1 MTKTKTT
8 TPTPTTK
15 VADTLK
21 SKKGVASTVK
31 TSSIANHKQVG
42 VLNNKERKQQL
53 KKLKLQS
60 NLSNQSTNVYNNSNS
75 NLSHENILKSVIDSY
90 ILPLTT
96 STTTT
101 TTTTTT
107 NKNNLAT
114 PPSSFLDI
122 KTYLPNVIVL
132 LHQGKC
138 LKKCLDSNNKSVESI
153 KLRERWM
160 ELLGFLLKPNNNNL
174 WVGVHLLCE
183 TVRVCDYEIMIN
195 KLEHWITILTTLI
208 ENQKK
213 VLTLKNQQQNQQQ
226 QGQQQQQQQI
236 PNTISFKEYGS
247 IIILLSLLVEKATKW
262 NDLKRT
268 ITNNTVMSPIVS
280 LILLSLDQQYGY
292 PDECKID
299 SMVAITSLI
308 QSATTALKPYLFKI
322 EQLAY
327 PLLYSSNKSIQ
338 ESTSTLIANLSQCV
352 GINTTDLYW
361 DISVQKILVEMNT
374 IVDKVFNI
382 FEDQD
387 QTTNKSNIVDTT
399 NNTTTTSTSST
410 GRTIN
415 LPNNSKLLNVGD
427 DQVIGM
433 LKNLS
438 SVKFPDTPKDVHA
451 QTSFYIKALFGLS
464 NCLLRI
470 LSTSSSTP
478 SPVPIDEI
486 IKLICRILN
495 PNLNHLA
502 FSNLNLS
509 FSISEMIFL
518 IQQFHQQAFLLLSG
532 VLKIFRK
539 SLLVHSKTIS
549 SLLLRPLKSLNY
561 SLMSPTIHSQIY
573 KTITDAVES
582 FGASSSD
589 SLAIQVLPILL
600 KDILPYIPE
609 GGNSNNSM
617 STTQNTTLLNSS
629 KLTISQ
635 TINNV
640 DPTLNDFDSLSI
652 KEDALSALSSILLH
666 CGSYLQ
672 QQQQNNNNNNNSF
685 GTDNSNGPKVKQVCR
700 LEIDQLL
707 VSLLL
712 ECQSLSS
719 VKKNSTTY
727 LNSSYNCWRYRSKL
741 YECLIHCVLKPVSNI
756 PPVLPYSIR
765 IFTNGMSND
774 HNPNVRSICC
784 KGVSICESIIHPQ
797 CPSLTNI
804 ATTTTSITFNQ
815 HPSSVYKNLLNSNTN
830 AIMGQ
835 EDDYFEESSDSDEN
849 LNHQDDEDEDDD
861 LENEVDNKIQL
872 EDDDLE
878 VEEEVE
884 EEEAAEEEVEEV
896 EEEEEE
902 DEQKVKEKEKTIVHT
917 TTTITTSQNNN
928 IVMKTSLFNT
938 STLQKQATVVAPK
951 VSKIE
956 PNKPLVAD
964 NNDVS
969 IDDGDDDL
977 DLPDIED

>member
-1 MTKTKTT
+1 MTKTKKT
-8 TPTPTTK
+8 TPTTTK

-21 SKKGVASTVK
+21 SKKGVPSTVK

-60 NLSNQSTNVYNNSNS
+60 NFSNQSTNVYNNSNS

-96 STTTT
+96 STSTTT
-101 TTTTTT
+101 
-107 NKNNLAT
+107 KNNSA
-114 PPSSFLDI
+114 PSSSFLDI

-174 WVGVHLLCE
+174 WVGIHLLCE

-213 VLTLKNQQQNQQQ
+213 VLTLKNQQQSQQNQQS
-226 QGQQQQQQQI
+226 QQQQI

-299 SMVAITSLI
+299 SLVAITSLI

-387 QTTNKSNIVDTT
+387 QTNGSNKSNVVDT

-427 DQVIGM
+427 DQVISM

-532 VLKIFRK
+532 ILKIFRK

-672 QQQQNNNNNNNSF
+672 QQQQNNNNNNNNSF
-685 GTDNSNGPKVKQVCR
+685 GTDSSNNNNNNNGPKVKQICR

-797 CPSLTNI
+797 CPSLTNT

-835 EDDYFEESSDSDEN
+835 EDDDFEESSDFDEN
-849 LNHQDDEDEDDD
+849 LNDQEDEDEDDD
-861 LENEVDNKIQL
+861 LENEIDNKIQL

-878 VEEEVE
+878 VEEIE
-884 EEEAAEEEVEEV
+884 EEEEEEVEEV
-896 EEEEEE
+896 EEEVEEE
-902 DEQKVKEKEKTIVHT
+902 EKEKTIVHT

-956 PNKPLVAD
+956 PKKPLIAD